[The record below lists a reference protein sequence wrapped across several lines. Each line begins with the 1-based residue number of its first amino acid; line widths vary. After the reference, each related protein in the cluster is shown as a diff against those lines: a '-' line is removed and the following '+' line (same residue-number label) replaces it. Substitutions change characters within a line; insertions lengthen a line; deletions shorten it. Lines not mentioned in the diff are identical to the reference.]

1 MPTYGLKVYNGDNQV
16 ILDSDEG
23 FATFIKTGGGT
34 LGTNTGTLIDWP
46 SSIYIS
52 DLFFVRLPGSGFVA
66 NNFIA
71 EYVNET
77 RQIYTTYTASQQW
90 LEAARTTSN
99 VSGFADGYG
108 LNVFDGSGVAES
120 NLLFTTNTPTAL
132 DIVEVGTYDELLI
145 ANNTSKNIT
154 INSTEPHY
162 VLMNGTFRLH
172 LDIYAVG
179 QFELKNGYQFNYSGT
194 TLNSIDIESKLIMP
208 GYTPVI
214 GGDATYMIIKLR
226 S

>member
-34 LGTNTGTLIDWP
+34 LGTNTGNLIDWP
-46 SSIYIS
+46 SGITVS
-52 DLFFVRLPGSGFVA
+52 DLFFMRLPGSGFVS
-66 NNFIA
+66 NNFLA
-71 EYVNET
+71 DGTGT
-77 RQIYTTYTASQQW
+77 RQVYTNYTASQQW

-99 VSGFADGYG
+99 VSGFAGGYG

-120 NLLFTTNTPTAL
+120 NLLFTTNATTAL
-132 DIVEVGTYDELLI
+132 DIVTVGTYEDLVTE
-145 ANNTSKNIT
+145 NNTIKTIS

-162 VLMNGTFRLH
+162 VLINGSFRLY
-172 LDIYAVG
+172 LDIYSVG
-179 QFELKNGYQFNYSGT
+179 QFEVRNGYQFNYSGT
-194 TLNSIDIESKLIMP
+194 TLTSIDIESRLV
-208 GYTPVI
+208 GTYTTPI
-214 GGDATYMIIKLR
+214 GGDTSYMIVKLR